1 MSVGKRDHPSRFQT
15 LLVFLIL
22 NGTGKTKLAKLAFKY
37 CGEIMENSN
46 ALSDSLH
53 SENLGKTLFFLFDL

>member
-1 MSVGKRDHPSRFQT
+1 MSVGKRDYPSRFQT

-22 NGTGKTKLAKLAFKY
+22 NGTGKTKLAILTFMY

-46 ALSDSLH
+46 ALSDSLY
-53 SENLGKTLFFLFDL
+53 SENLGNTVTS